1 MGQSTVVQLLTDA
14 RKGDAQ
20 AREALFERCRNYVSL
35 VARNN
40 VESWLRSK
48 VDSSDIVQQTML
60 EAHRSFTDF
69 QGGTEAEWLA
79 WLRRILV
86 HNSQDAIRRYRTD
99 KRQAHQEVALDAGF
113 RGLSASFHVE
123 PTADIETPSKIM
135 CQKEAEIELADAISQ
150 LPEDYQDVIILR
162 NLQRL
167 PFDEVAERMGRSRPA
182 VQMLWLRALRKLEQ
196 ILSLPDGEA

>member
-1 MGQSTVVQLLTDA
+1 MSQSTVVQLLSAA
-14 RKGDAQ
+14 RQGDAG

-40 VESWLRSK
+40 IESWLRSK
-48 VDSSDIVQQTML
+48 VDASDIVQQTML
-60 EAHRSFTDF
+60 EAHRCFTDF

-99 KRQAHQEVALDAGF
+99 KRQVQNEVALDANF
-113 RGLSASFHVE
+113 CGLSASFHVE
-123 PTADIETPSKIM
+123 PVANVDTPSAIVR
-135 CQKEAEIELADAISQ
+135 QRETEIELADAITQ
-150 LPEDYQDVIILR
+150 LPEDYQEVIILR

-167 PFDEVAERMGRSRPA
+167 PFDQVAERMGRSRPA

-196 ILSLPDGEA
+196 LLSQRDDEA

>member
-1 MGQSTVVQLLTDA
+1 MGQSTVVHLLNAA
-14 RKGDAQ
+14 RNGDDD

-40 VESWLRSK
+40 IESWMRSK
-48 VDSSDIVQQTML
+48 VDASDIVQQTML
-60 EAHRSFTDF
+60 EAHRCFTEF
-69 QGGTEAEWLA
+69 QGGSEAEWLA

-99 KRQAHQEVALDAGF
+99 KRQVSQEVALDAGF
-113 RGLSASFHVE
+113 RGLSASFRVE
-123 PTADIETPSKIM
+123 PTADVDTPSAIVS
-135 CQKEAEIELADAISQ
+135 QKEAEIELADAISQ
-150 LPEDYQDVIILR
+150 LPEDYQEVIILR

-167 PFDEVAERMGRSRPA
+167 PFDQVAERMGRSRPA

-196 ILSLPDGEA
+196 LLSITDGEA

>member
-1 MGQSTVVQLLTDA
+1 MAQSTVVQLLTSA
-14 RKGDAQ
+14 RQGDAD

-40 VESWLRSK
+40 IESWLRSK
-48 VDSSDIVQQTML
+48 VDASDIVQQTML
-60 EAHRSFTDF
+60 EAHRCFTDF

-99 KRQAHQEVALDAGF
+99 KRQVQNEVALDANF
-113 RGLSASFHVE
+113 CGLSASFQIE
-123 PTADIETPSKIM
+123 PAANIDTPSAIVR
-135 CQKEAEIELADAISQ
+135 QKETEIELADAITQ
-150 LPEDYQDVIILR
+150 LPDDYQEVIILR

-167 PFDEVAERMGRSRPA
+167 PFDQVAERMGRSRPA

-196 ILSLPDGEA
+196 HLSHADDEA